1 MSRRGWI
8 LFAAMCVIWG
18 IPYLLIKV
26 AVEELHPATLVLA
39 RTAIGGLI
47 LVPIALAT
55 GQFRGLGT
63 VKWPLLL
70 YTLIEICGPFVL
82 LGYAETRLSSSL
94 TGLLVAA
101 VPLVGAVIARF
112 SGERERLGPWRVSGL
127 LLGVA
132 GVAALVGLDLG
143 ATQVPALLAMVGVAL
158 GYAIGPVILTRR
170 LADQPGLGVV
180 AASLMIAAVVYV
192 PVGAWQAPRQW
203 PSAEV
208 VAAVV
213 ALAVVCTALAFLIFF
228 RLIAEVGPARAT
240 VITYVNP
247 AVALL
252 LGVVILDEDLTLGT
266 GIGFVLVL
274 VGSVLATSGGR
285 GAAEE
290 QPAEAAEAGGQPPV
304 PAGVGDEA
312 GSCRKLGAAAVPE
325 P

>member
-26 AVEELHPATLVLA
+26 AVEELSPSTLVLA
-39 RTAIGGLI
+39 RTALGALI
-47 LVPIALAT
+47 LCPIAFAT
-55 GQFRGLGT
+55 GQFRGLRK
-63 VKWPLLL
+63 VSKPLVL
-70 YTLIEICGPFVL
+70 YTFVEICGPFVL
-82 LGYAETRLSSSL
+82 LGYAETHLTSSL

-112 SGERERLGPWRVSGL
+112 SGQHERLGPWRLTGL

-143 ATQVPALLAMVGVAL
+143 TAQVPALLAMVGVAV
-158 GYAIGPVILTRR
+158 GYAVGPVILTRR
-170 LADQPGLGVV
+170 LSEQPGLGVV
-180 AASLMIAAVVYV
+180 AASLAIAALVYL
-192 PVGAWQAPRQW
+192 PVGTVQAPDAW
-203 PSAEV
+203 PSVEV

-213 ALAVVCTALAFLIFF
+213 TLAVVCTALAFLIFF

-247 AVALL
+247 AVAVL
-252 LGVVILDEDLTLGT
+252 LGVAILDEPFTLGT

-274 VGSVLATSGGR
+274 AGSVLATSGGR
-285 GAAEE
+285 RASAEPARGDGDRLPVGAAT
-290 QPAEAAEAGGQPPV
+290 
-304 PAGVGDEA
+304 
-312 GSCRKLGAAAVPE
+312 VPE

>member
-1 MSRRGWI
+1 MSRRGWV
-8 LFAAMCVIWG
+8 LFSAMCVIWG

-26 AVEELHPATLVLA
+26 AVEELHPATLVFA
-39 RTAIGGLI
+39 RTAIAALI

-55 GQFRGLGT
+55 KQFRGLGA
-63 VKWPLLL
+63 VRLPLVVF
-70 YTLIEICGPFVL
+70 TLIEICGPFVL
-82 LGYAETRLSSSL
+82 LGYAEQRLSSSL

-112 SGERERLGPWRVSGL
+112 SGQHERLGPARLAGL

-143 ATQVPALLAMVGVAL
+143 AAEVPALLAMCGVAL
-158 GYAIGPVILTRR
+158 GYAIGPVILNSR
-170 LADQPGLGVV
+170 LSEQPSLGVV
-180 AASLMIAAVVYV
+180 AASLTLAAVFYL
-192 PVGAWQAPRQW
+192 PVGVWQAPREW
-203 PSAEV
+203 PSTDV
-208 VAAVV
+208 LLAVG

-228 RLIAEVGPARAT
+228 RLIAEVGPPRAT

-252 LGVVILDEDLTLGT
+252 LGILVLDEHFTLGT

-274 VGSVLATSGGR
+274 AGSVLATSGGR
-285 GAAEE
+285 GAE
-290 QPAEAAEAGGQPPV
+290 AEAEPEREPERE
-304 PAGVGDEA
+304 PAGELT
-312 GSCRKLGAAAVPE
+312 CRSFGAAPVPE